1 MIGKLNGSNLILK
14 DFNNYLVFEN
24 PDNPNIITSKC
35 IKVDFK
41 ERKKNESI
49 LAYDA
54 NESGQFTHQILRH
67 KTAQNGQAKTLHQT
81 KILFFQKMN
90 KNAI

>member
-1 MIGKLNGSNLILK
+1 MLCKIYYDVLEFHI
-14 DFNNYLVFEN
+14 NNYLVFEN
-24 PDNPNIITSKC
+24 PDHPNIITSKC

-54 NESGQFTHQILRH
+54 NESGQFTH
-67 KTAQNGQAKTLHQT
+67 
-81 KILFFQKMN
+81 
-90 KNAI
+90 